1 MIKSISRPMTACFL
15 VLTLL
20 ASTPLFAKAGARR
33 IAPARQSDEGKDKD
47 KGKKDKKEN
56 KDDKKDETDKPTKQ
70 ERKYQEIK
78 RFSEDL
84 YGKEPEFHD
93 EVEDA
98 FRQKQREHSNFAYQ
112 VNTREP
118 GDERFER
125 LLRDSNKAGVVD
137 TLYDNPLVQDYVN
150 RVGHSIVP
158 KDSTRLYAFKV
169 TLNPIPEARSL
180 STGTIYV
187 SSGLLSLIDNEAQL
201 AYILGHEIAH
211 VERDHWHEDVL
222 VLKGMD
228 RWNEKQQKKRSII
241 GAVATVATMGIA
253 GGQSG
258 SLANALYA
266 GSIVSSIAPSILKF
280 VVPNA
285 AVSWDKIQEDEA
297 DQLGLKY
304 MFDRSYDPREV
315 PKFYAA
321 LQRTSQRDRRVGLGF
336 MGDPARLVD
345 RSIQVAQ
352 VVTSFRIAPTA
363 MLYAGASTLSAQQ
376 ATQSAPKSNDSSKG
390 LDPSRDAASRAG
402 AAEKAISGNLSAD
415 INAKLD
421 SGELIG
427 STAEFEALM
436 AELKRDNGIRAYE
449 YDMFQMARDNLEES
463 LRIRSNDPNAHL
475 YYGKVMKLTARNA
488 AEKSRALA
496 EIVRAIELD
505 KRKVLPD
512 AHLHRALAVIE
523 GKDQSQTAEII
534 SSLKEYVSI
543 YQREHGGAL
552 PPNMSVIYDYMQEA
566 GEMLWSA
573 RPATNV
579 STKNIDPINTAAGS
593 AARPAE
599 TIPATPVD
607 TATKPR
613 PKGRP

>member
-20 ASTPLFAKAGARR
+20 ASVPLSARTSARR
-33 IAPARQSDEGKDKD
+33 PAPARQSDEGKDKD

-56 KDDKKDETDKPTKQ
+56 KDDKKDESDKPSKQ

-78 RFSEDL
+78 RFSEEL
-84 YGKEPEFHD
+84 YSKEADFRD

-98 FRQKQREHSNFAYQ
+98 YRQKQREHSEFAYQ
-112 VNTREP
+112 INTREP
-118 GDERFER
+118 GDERIQR
-125 LLRDSNKAGVVD
+125 LLRDKDKTNAYD

-187 SSGLLSLIDNEAQL
+187 SSGLLSLVDNEAQL

-211 VERDHWHEDVL
+211 VEKDHWHEDVL
-222 VLKGMD
+222 VLKGAD

-241 GAVATVATMGIA
+241 GAVATVATAGIA
-253 GGQSG
+253 GGSTG
-258 SLANALYA
+258 SFANALAA
-266 GSIVSSIAPSILKF
+266 GAIVSTFAPSILKF
-280 VVPNA
+280 IIPNA
-285 AVSWDKIQEDEA
+285 TVTWDKIQEDEA
-297 DQLGLKY
+297 DHLGLKY
-304 MFDRSYDPREV
+304 MLDRNYDPREV

-336 MGDPARLVD
+336 MGDPARITD

-352 VVTSFRIAPTA
+352 VINTFGIPSTRTLMLGAVSLAA
-363 MLYAGASTLSAQQ
+363 MKADAANQP
-376 ATQSAPKSNDSSKG
+376 APKSGDPTKG
-390 LDPSRDAASRAG
+390 LDPSRDAANRAG
-402 AAEKAISGNLSAD
+402 AAEKAISGGMSAD

-421 SGELIG
+421 AGELIG
-427 STAEFEALM
+427 SSAEFEALM
-436 AELKRDNGIRAYE
+436 AELKRDNGIRAYD

-505 KRKVLPD
+505 KRRVLPE

-523 GKDQSQTAEII
+523 SKDQAQTAEII
-534 SSLKEYVSI
+534 TSLKEYVSI

-552 PPNMSVIYDYMQEA
+552 PPNMNVIYDYMQEA
-566 GEMLWSA
+566 GEMLWAA

-579 STKNIDPINTAAGS
+579 STKNIEPINTAAGS
-593 AARPAE
+593 AAHPAE
-599 TIPATPVD
+599 TIPTTPAD
-607 TATKPR
+607 KPR
-613 PKGRP
+613 PKRP

>member
-1 MIKSISRPMTACFL
+1 MTACFL

-20 ASTPLFAKAGARR
+20 ASTPLAAMTGAGRL
-33 IAPARQSDEGKDKD
+33 APVRQSDEGKDKD

-56 KDDKKDETDKPTKQ
+56 KDDKKDESDKPTKQ

-78 RFSEDL
+78 RFSEEL
-84 YGKEPEFHD
+84 YSKEPEFRD

-98 FRQKQREHSNFAYQ
+98 YRHKQREHSNFAYQ
-112 VNTREP
+112 INTRRL

-125 LLRDSNKAGVVD
+125 LLRDSDSTASLD
-137 TLYDNPLVQDYVN
+137 ALYDNPLVQDYVN

-222 VLKGMD
+222 VLKGID

-253 GGQSG
+253 GGSSG
-258 SLANALYA
+258 SLSNALFA

-285 AVSWDKIQEDEA
+285 AVSWDKAQEDEA

-304 MFDRSYDPREV
+304 MLDRSYDPREV
-315 PKFYAA
+315 PKFYTA

-352 VVTSFRIAPTA
+352 VVNTFRIAPNA
-363 MLYAGASTLSAQQ
+363 VLYAGATTLGAQQSAQP
-376 ATQSAPKSNDSSKG
+376 SAAKSNDPSKG
-390 LDPSRDAASRAG
+390 LDPSRDAANRAG
-402 AAEKAISGNLSAD
+402 AAEKAISGNMSAD
-415 INAKLD
+415 MNAKLD
-421 SGELIG
+421 AGELIG

-475 YYGKVMKLTARNA
+475 YYGKVMKLTARNT

-505 KRKVLPD
+505 KRRVLPE

-534 SSLKEYVSI
+534 TSLKEYVSI

-552 PPNMSVIYDYMQEA
+552 PPNMNVIYDYMQEA
-566 GEMLWSA
+566 GEMSWAA

-593 AARPAE
+593 APRPVE
-599 TIPATPVD
+599 TIPATPAD
-607 TATKPR
+607 TTKPR

>member
-1 MIKSISRPMTACFL
+1 MTACFL

-20 ASTPLFAKAGARR
+20 ASTPLSAMTGARR
-33 IAPARQSDEGKDKD
+33 LAPVRQSDEGKDKD

-56 KDDKKDETDKPTKQ
+56 KDDKKDESDKPTKQ

-84 YGKEPEFHD
+84 YSKEPEFRD

-98 FRQKQREHSNFAYQ
+98 YRQKQREHSNFAYQ
-112 VNTREP
+112 INTRRL
-118 GDERFER
+118 GDERLER
-125 LLRDSNKAGVVD
+125 LLRDSDSAGSLD
-137 TLYDNPLVQDYVN
+137 ALYDNPLVQDYVN

-222 VLKGMD
+222 VLKGID

-253 GGQSG
+253 GASSG
-258 SLANALYA
+258 SLSNALFA

-285 AVSWDKIQEDEA
+285 AVSWDKAQEDEA

-304 MFDRSYDPREV
+304 MLDRSYDPREV
-315 PKFYAA
+315 PKFYTA

-336 MGDPARLVD
+336 MGDPARIVD

-352 VVTSFRIAPTA
+352 VVNTFRIAPTA
-363 MLYAGASTLSAQQ
+363 VLYAGATTLGAQQSAQS
-376 ATQSAPKSNDSSKG
+376 SAPKSNDPSKG
-390 LDPSRDAASRAG
+390 LDPSRDAANRAG
-402 AAEKAISGNLSAD
+402 AAEKAISGSMSAD
-415 INAKLD
+415 MNAKLD
-421 SGELIG
+421 AGELIG

-505 KRKVLPD
+505 KRRVLPE

-534 SSLKEYVSI
+534 TSLKEYVSI

-552 PPNMSVIYDYMQEA
+552 PPNMNVIYDYMQEA
-566 GEMLWSA
+566 GEMSWAA

-593 AARPAE
+593 APRPVE
-599 TIPATPVD
+599 TIPAMPAD
-607 TATKPR
+607 TTKPR

>member
-1 MIKSISRPMTACFL
+1 MIKSIRCPMTACFL

-20 ASTPLFAKAGARR
+20 ASTPLSAMTV
-33 IAPARQSDEGKDKD
+33 APARQSDEGKDKDKD

-56 KDDKKDETDKPTKQ
+56 KDDKKDESDKPTKQ

-78 RFSEDL
+78 RFSEEL
-84 YGKEPEFHD
+84 YSKEPEFRD

-98 FRQKQREHSNFAYQ
+98 YRQKQREHSNFAYQ
-112 VNTREP
+112 INTRRP

-125 LLRDSNKAGVVD
+125 LLRDSDNAGSLD
-137 TLYDNPLVQDYVN
+137 ALYDNPLVQDYVN

-169 TLNPIPEARSL
+169 MLNPIPEARSL

-222 VLKGMD
+222 VLKGID

-253 GGQSG
+253 GGSSG
-258 SLANALYA
+258 SLSNALFA

-285 AVSWDKIQEDEA
+285 AVSWDKAQEDEA

-304 MFDRSYDPREV
+304 MLDRSYDPREV
-315 PKFYAA
+315 PKFYTA

-336 MGDPARLVD
+336 MGDPARIVD

-352 VVTSFRIAPTA
+352 VVNTFRIAPNA
-363 MLYAGASTLSAQQ
+363 VLYAGASTLSAQQ
-376 ATQSAPKSNDSSKG
+376 SAQPSAQKPNDSSKG
-390 LDPSRDAASRAG
+390 LDPSRDAANRAG
-402 AAEKAISGNLSAD
+402 AAEKAISGNMSAD

-421 SGELIG
+421 AGELIG

-475 YYGKVMKLTARNA
+475 YYGKVMKLTARNT

-505 KRKVLPD
+505 KRRVLPE

-534 SSLKEYVSI
+534 NSLKEYVSI
-543 YQREHGGAL
+543 YQREHGGLL
-552 PPNMSVIYDYMQEA
+552 PPNMNVIYDYMQEA
-566 GEMLWSA
+566 GEMLWAA

-579 STKNIDPINTAAGS
+579 STKNIEPINTAAGS

-599 TIPATPVD
+599 TIPATPAD
-607 TATKPR
+607 TSTTKPR
-613 PKGRP
+613 PKRP